1 MENDGVGPALPLLY
15 YRTREDIEAYAQK
28 PTEAKFRWLQ
38 SQMEFFFRSMPE
50 EAKQA
55 RERIS
60 ALTGPAVGGT
70 DPETM

>member
-1 MENDGVGPALPLLY
+1 MENNVVGSALPLLY

-28 PTEAKFRWLQ
+28 STQPKYRCLQ

-70 DPETM
+70 DPESV